1 MTPMGKSTTPLGRRL
16 DLPSHHLEGLHDHRG
31 HPMMIQYLA
40 VKRLYTYKIMVFSG
54 EHND

>member
-40 VKRLYTYKIMVFSG
+40 VKRYTYKIMVFSG